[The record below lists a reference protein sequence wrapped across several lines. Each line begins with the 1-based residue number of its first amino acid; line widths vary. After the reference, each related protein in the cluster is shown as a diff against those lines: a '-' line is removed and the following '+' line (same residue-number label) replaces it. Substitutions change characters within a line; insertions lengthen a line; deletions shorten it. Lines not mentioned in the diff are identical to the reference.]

1 MSFLLFVIGAVC
13 LVLLLGVP
21 IIIYLLSSSALAS
34 GKHEVGHEHKLDLS
48 VIHSTGQ
55 YICEVHCSLA
65 YYREQLCSSC

>member
-1 MSFLLFVIGAVC
+1 MSFLLFIIGAVC

-34 GKHEVGHEHKLDLS
+34 GKHEVGQEHELDSS
-48 VIHSTGQ
+48 VIHSTSQ

-65 YYREQLCSSC
+65 Y